1 LRRLERKE
9 RKRKEKQFYEGKE
22 KETAAAATAVILT
35 PGHASFVCG
44 IFHAVKHWESSRGE

>member
-22 KETAAAATAVILT
+22 KETAAAAVILT
-35 PGHASFVCG
+35 PGHASFVYG

>member
-22 KETAAAATAVILT
+22 KETAAAVILT
-35 PGHASFVCG
+35 PGHASFVYG